1 MPVKG
6 HISVA
11 VVTDNQPVVT
21 DNQLEVGTEWRT
33 GSYESKPGIEAHG
46 RDCWTGAESGGAGDH
61 HPLAARPNTGDT
73 FAQQRQLIKCMEL
86 LTIASVMGRVCR
98 SLALSISRWRLLSTI
113 RDGKLG
119 SFNAEPL
126 CAMTT
131 SRSPTDLAAYVFGGG
146 VAVAVVATLVGNPR
160 QSALDTSDGSLAWRR
175 RYFFKY
181 EHRLRAGSSRAK
193 VFRYFANHHNGVHT
207 SGHPSSCYVD
217 DYVMNACDVM
227 RSLCGVYPHGVGGG
241 SVVRSG
247 GLRGEDLVRGA
258 LSTRD
263 DFAKEDARI
272 EGTVRK
278 LELDGGRELG
288 GTGINA
294 LQALSDAD
302 GEQGMSFL
310 EWLLVD
316 ILLSYEEADLGLL
329 FRSLDL
335 DESGTLDARE
345 LEVVLRTVLE
355 SSDDEYSGTNMTSI
369 GGTVAKM
376 LEIMEARGSKKIVT
390 ERGSVDLEAFVAF
403 FRELRVDIQRLH
415 FAFYCEG
422 GQTRISA
429 TNLLTSIVAHS
440 ADLQV
445 VDRLLDRIQ
454 GAEGLACDA
463 LFSFETFQ
471 AMHDLVGDELR
482 DLLAASSLYC
492 RFHASREGNSGCVT
506 RQGFR
511 SSLAIMKG
519 AKWLAAHKD
528 AVDALFWLFARE
540 TGEDGGRLYLSE
552 LHAALASAHSR
563 HSRHGLEAVVAEG
576 VGGEFG
582 QGSKLRCVLDCM
594 GV

>member
-1 MPVKG
+1 MRK
-6 HISVA
+6 
-11 VVTDNQPVVT
+11 
-21 DNQLEVGTEWRT
+21 
-33 GSYESKPGIEAHG
+33 
-46 RDCWTGAESGGAGDH
+46 
-61 HPLAARPNTGDT
+61 
-73 FAQQRQLIKCMEL
+73 
-86 LTIASVMGRVCR
+86 ASQ
-98 SLALSISRWRLLSTI
+98 SLASSISRWRLLSTV
-113 RDGKLG
+113 RDGNLVEKRFQVELHG
-119 SFNAEPL
+119 P
-126 CAMTT
+126 TT
-131 SRSPTDLAAYVFGGG
+131 SRPSSGLSAYILGCG
-146 VAVAVVATLVGNPR
+146 AAVVAALVGSPR
-160 QSALDTSDGSLAWRR
+160 VSAALGASDAPDASGDPSGSLAWRR

-181 EHRLRAGSSRAK
+181 ERRLREGSSRAK
-193 VFRYFANHHNGVHT
+193 VFSYFADHHNGQHT
-207 SGHPSSCYVD
+207 SSHPSSSYVD

-241 SVVRSG
+241 SMVRSG
-247 GLRGEDLVRGA
+247 GLRGEDLVRGV

-263 DFAKEDARI
+263 DFAREDARI
-272 EGTVRK
+272 EETVRK
-278 LELDGGRELG
+278 LESAGGRKRRG
-288 GTGINA
+288 SRTNA

-302 GEQGMSFL
+302 GEQGMSYL

-355 SSDDEYSGTNMTSI
+355 SSDEGFSSTDVAHI
-369 GGTVAKM
+369 GVTVAKM
-376 LEIMEARGSKKIVT
+376 LEIMEERGSRRRVA
-390 ERGSVDLEAFVAF
+390 EGGSVDLDLFVAF

-415 FAFYCEG
+415 FAFYCE
-422 GQTRISA
+422 RDEMRVSA
-429 TNLLTSIVAHS
+429 ANLLTSIVAHS
-440 ADLQV
+440 ASLQV

-454 GAEGLACDA
+454 AAEGLERDA

-471 AMHDLVGDELR
+471 AMHDLVGDGLR

-492 RFHASREGNSGCVT
+492 RFHASHEGSSGFVT

-511 SSLAIMKG
+511 SSLTIMKG
-519 AKWLAAHKD
+519 AKWLAAHED

-540 TGEDGGRLYLSE
+540 TGDGREGLRLSE

-563 HSRHGLEAVVAEG
+563 HAHGRHGLEAVVAEG

-582 QGSKLRCVLDCM
+582 QRSKFRCMLDCM

>member
-1 MPVKG
+1 M
-6 HISVA
+6 
-11 VVTDNQPVVT
+11 
-21 DNQLEVGTEWRT
+21 R
-33 GSYESKPGIEAHG
+33 
-46 RDCWTGAESGGAGDH
+46 
-61 HPLAARPNTGDT
+61 
-73 FAQQRQLIKCMEL
+73 
-86 LTIASVMGRVCR
+86 RVCQ
-98 SLALSISRWRLLSTI
+98 SLASSISRWRLLSTV
-113 RDGKLG
+113 RDGNLVEKR
-119 SFNAEPL
+119 FDVEPL
-126 CAMTT
+126 GPTT
-131 SRSPTDLAAYVFGGG
+131 SRSSSGTAAYIFGSG
-146 VAVAVVATLVGNPR
+146 VAVVAALVGNPR
-160 QSALDTSDGSLAWRR
+160 VSAALDDTDGPSGSLTWRR

-181 EHRLRAGSSRAK
+181 ERRLREGSSRAK

-207 SGHPSSCYVD
+207 SVELGHPSSSYVD

-241 SVVRSG
+241 SMVRSG
-247 GLRGEDLVRGA
+247 GLRGEDLVRGV

-263 DFAKEDARI
+263 DFAREDARI

-278 LELDGGRELG
+278 LELAGGRNRRG
-288 GTGINA
+288 SWTNA

-302 GEQGMSFL
+302 GEQGVSYL

-335 DESGTLDARE
+335 DESGTLDAGE

-355 SSDDEYSGTNMTSI
+355 SSDEGFSGMEVASI

-376 LEIMEARGSKKIVT
+376 LEIMEERGSKRRVA
-390 ERGSVDLEAFVAF
+390 EGGSVDLDLFVAF

-422 GQTRISA
+422 GETRVSA
-429 TNLLTSIVAHS
+429 ANLLTSIVANS

-454 GAEGLACDA
+454 DAEGLERDA

-471 AMHDLVGDELR
+471 AMHDLVGDGLR

-492 RFHASREGNSGCVT
+492 RFHASREGSSGFVT

-519 AKWLAAHKD
+519 AKWLAAHED
-528 AVDALFWLFARE
+528 AVDALFWLFARK
-540 TGEDGGRLYLSE
+540 TGDNREGLYLRE
-552 LHAALASAHSR
+552 LHAALASAHGR
-563 HSRHGLEAVVAEG
+563 HGRHGLEAVVAEG